1 MNGGELWILLLI
13 LLTTIILLI
22 GCTNDREKENH
33 PTEKRRA
40 TSQAQRR
47 NDYTGETYELY
58 AWLVTDS
65 GRGLRQIL

>member
-47 NDYTGETYELY
+47 NDYTRETHELY
-58 AWLVTDS
+58 AWPFNSS
-65 GRGLRQIL
+65 GRGL